1 MLSIGALIQTA
12 PAQTNSIAGIWQ
24 GTATIRDGAQIPGD
38 NQHHRQQP
46 QALKLALLNG
56 PAEPPRVEAPASSVT
71 FDGTHLI
78 ATYDYFARKLDA
90 TLANGTLT
98 GTYGSVSA
106 KSKTAPTPF
115 TATRVARATDPA
127 AASNAPDIHGS
138 WWIETTSN
146 KGESAWEFRVDP
158 STGKSPVIKTVIQRI
173 DGDTGGLWGTWN
185 GTSYTVSHFNAAG
198 PAVYTVT
205 PQPDGTLLVKSLLGG
220 VHGSSPDLVAR
231 RADEAR
237 KEKLAAPT
245 DPTQQTSVKDP
256 SVPFTFS
263 FPDLTGKTVANTD
276 PEFRGKVVIV
286 AVGGSWCPNCH
297 DEAPFLVS
305 LYKKYHAKGLEIVG
319 LDFEQGDPETDTPR
333 LKAFIAHYGIPYP
346 MLVAGNTD
354 QLAEKIPQGV
364 NLNCWPTS
372 FFLGRDGRVKEVH
385 AGVRRPR
392 QHRRPRGTRAQR
404 HCPRRKSFSRSATW
418 PKSPRFAS
426 GTTVA
431 KVGPQP
437 APPSLQLRKKF
448 FARKNR
454 FAGRS
459 ANRRMKY
466 GYHAVPNGI

>member
-1 MLSIGALIQTA
+1 MKRFSSFLVLSVSVLFHSALAQTA
-12 PAQTNSIAGIWQ
+12 APIAGIWQ
-24 GTATIRDGAQIPGD
+24 GTATVRDGAKIPVTISISGSGT
-38 NQHHRQQP
+38 N
-46 QALKLALLNG
+46 LKLALLNG
-56 PAEPPRVEAPASSVT
+56 PADHPVEAPASSVT

-78 ATYDYFARKLDA
+78 AAYDYFARKLDA

-127 AASNAPDIHGS
+127 ATAGAPDIHGS

-158 STGKSPVIKTVIQRI
+158 STGKSPVIKAVVQRI

-198 PAVYTVT
+198 AAVYTVT
-205 PQPDGTLLVKSLLGG
+205 PQPDGTLLVKNLLGG

-256 SVPFTFS
+256 NVPFTFS
-263 FPDLTGKTVANTD
+263 FPDLSGKTIANTD
-276 PEFRGKVVIV
+276 AEFRGKVVIV

-305 LYKKYHAKGLEIVG
+305 LYKKYHSKGLEIVG

-385 AGVRRPR
+385 AG
-392 QHRRPRGTRAQR
+392 
-404 HCPRRKSFSRSATW
+404 
-418 PKSPRFAS
+418 
-426 GTTVA
+426 
-431 KVGPQP
+431 
-437 APPSLQLRKKF
+437 
-448 FARKNR
+448 
-454 FAGRS
+454 FAGPGNTAGHEELERDVTALVEKLLAQPVTEES
-459 ANRRMKY
+459 SIR
-466 GYHAVPNGI
+466 